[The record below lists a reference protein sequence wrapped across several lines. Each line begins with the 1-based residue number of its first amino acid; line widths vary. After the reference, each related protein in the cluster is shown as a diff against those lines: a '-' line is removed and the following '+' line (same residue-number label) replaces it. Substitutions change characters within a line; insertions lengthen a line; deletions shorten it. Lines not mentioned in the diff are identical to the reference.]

1 MESTTGGL
9 LPAVCS
15 AIRTEIGLT
24 SVASGV
30 LENLAFGNENRYFD
44 PAWRRVALWLQG
56 HAGGSEVVSHHAK
69 KSAPRRPAGKYSK
82 RRRSS
87 PNSCRACA
95 AYRSCSADR
104 REPPPVSFPWER
116 VTGAVGNR
124 YMNPTRRN
132 PGLSSPDAA

>member
-69 KSAPRRPAGKYSK
+69 KSAPRRPAGKYS
-82 RRRSS
+82 S
-87 PNSCRACA
+87 A
-95 AYRSCSADR
+95 ADR
-104 REPPPVSFPWER
+104 LP
-116 VTGAVGNR
+116 THAALAQHIDLALQIAANR
-124 YMNPTRRN
+124 
-132 PGLSSPDAA
+132 LQC